1 MLKRKM
7 IITIGVT
14 SLFLALSLS
23 SVSGNSIINK
33 TRLFELEQNAMDKLF
48 EEIESAAYTANNF
61 EEFLEIVRNLYKNLD
76 LETFPILRYILNRIL
91 YWATAIQGYGFG
103 QNINKILDNFRIG
116 GFRDSLKNN
125 FIFSYGTYKRWNP
138 RKEDELKLFKQG
150 FEFWRYS
157 GKPVLL
163 NSRTIIIERQPFGI
177 KQRVIGSQIGYVFG
191 FRGIYIDRES
201 KLTGN
206 SYRMFIGGANRAKA
220 YDITPFSP

>member
-1 MLKRKM
+1 MLKRNM
-7 IITIGVT
+7 IIAIGVT

-23 SVSGNSIINK
+23 SVSGNSILSK
-33 TRLFELEQNAMDKLF
+33 TRLCELEINAMDKLF
-48 EEIESAAYTANNF
+48 DEIESAAYTANNYQ
-61 EEFLEIVRNLYKNLD
+61 EFLEIVRNLYKNLELD
-76 LETFPILRYILNRIL
+76 TFPVLRYILNRIL

-103 QNINKILDNFRIG
+103 QNINNILDNFRIG
-116 GFRDSLKNN
+116 GFRDTLKNN

-191 FRGIYIDRES
+191 FRGVYIDRES

-220 YDITPFSP
+220 YDITPFSQ